1 MLIFHVFFVVRR
13 PFSDDFGRPRIFG
26 HEISEVSMDYDA
38 EVEKAIG
45 RASKCFPVFVKISI
59 PSQAGSRRSRDS
71 GVRS

>member
-1 MLIFHVFFVVRR
+1 MFFLVVRR
-13 PFSDDFGRPRIFG
+13 PFSDFFTLGDPRYLG

-59 PSQAGSRRSRDS
+59 PSQARRTVV
-71 GVRS
+71 GLG